1 VYTTHYYDFL
11 HQAGS
16 MSKDWETKKRK
27 QSVWA
32 RQPKGLNIISTL
44 KYGQLC
50 LSEKNLSL
58 NINYRRVNVRHSW
71 IPFCAAWRYVFTDNI
86 KCDSALNDPKC
97 PPNNGVSIAQKHVVK
112 LLNTSTTFSQQV
124 EITFTSL
131 TTRFWTRDTSLF
143 SWHHFYCLWF
153 GRLGLAP
160 TVYHIRGEQIW
171 RFNLLIWNQYSN
183 EKISQLIPPIC
194 LISISHKHLSK

>member
-1 VYTTHYYDFL
+1 MKTVCVSKTTKGPKHY
-11 HQAGS
+11 S
-16 MSKDWETKKRK
+16 
-27 QSVWA
+27 
-32 RQPKGLNIISTL
+32 NI
-44 KYGQLC
+44 KMRQLC

-86 KCDSALNDPKC
+86 KCDSALNYPKC

-124 EITFTSL
+124 EITFASL

-143 SWHHFYCLWF
+143 SGHHLYCLWF

-160 TVYHIRGEQIW
+160 TVYHIRGEQIC
-171 RFNLLIWNQYSN
+171 RFNLLIWNQYSD